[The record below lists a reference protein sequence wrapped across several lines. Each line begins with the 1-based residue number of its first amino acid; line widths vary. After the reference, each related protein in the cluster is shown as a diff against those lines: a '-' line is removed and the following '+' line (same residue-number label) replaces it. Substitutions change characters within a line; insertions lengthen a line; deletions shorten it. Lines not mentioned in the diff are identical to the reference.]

1 MVGARF
7 IFVPGDSC
15 VSQFF
20 ARTDMLAKI
29 PLARFGTTADMGAVA
44 SFLLSDVS
52 AYITGETVVA
62 SGGVR
67 SRL

>member
-29 PLARFGTTADMGAVA
+29 PLARFGNTADMGAVA
-44 SFLLSDVS
+44 SFLSDDS